1 MRPVVVV
8 NLDQIMNEVEKTTK
22 SVLSCIDDNQVLY
35 QDQDNNTS
43 GTVYLYLDPPTIN
56 DLHVV
61 NSLSRPASKTTTYDH
76 VRHRDV
82 QRYKH
87 TV

>member
-1 MRPVVVV
+1 MRPIVVV

-43 GTVYLYLDPPTIN
+43 GTTYLYLDPPMIST
-56 DLHVV
+56 L
-61 NSLSRPASKTTTYDH
+61 
-76 VRHRDV
+76 
-82 QRYKH
+82 
-87 TV
+87 